1 MESLM
6 QPRNA
11 GAILEAVLE
20 RGVLASISPR
30 ARLPLALPAAL
41 AARRSPSLFP
51 ERRAEG
57 A

>member
-1 MESLM
+1 M